1 MKVTS
6 FPINF
11 VESEESGE
19 DAPELAGVVTKGP
32 SPLAKE
38 PFRGLPHSPSPQPPG
53 IREAPQ
59 PAKRAVKI
67 TPKERLRHEDPQIRF
82 AAVESSPLA
91 PEAVDS
97 QHLTDRQKEVKERQT
112 IEAAA
117 MFPEIRS
124 TSRSSSRPVE
134 YHLPKLVLKP
144 STKQARRSTE
154 NDETSPILPPDIL
167 INDFLGSSP
176 TPSSSKKG
184 RDQRYDDECPSSP
197 PYIPPQSNEIHN
209 IDMDLT
215 NGDNVDLTT
224 GESHKHKTSIMNA
237 ESPITKGS
245 SEVNG
250 EREVMNEVLSLL
262 NGHLEAS
269 ASNAAHVL
277 PDERVL
283 SDQDVFVDA
292 PAEPIAEQSMSEPEV
307 SRVTD
312 SFQGQNYSQSATE
325 DDQAAAQLIGEMERA
340 SSQQEGATEDT
351 VKSRSR
357 TGRKRKSIF
366 DHPQSATKKPRRT
379 SGSPAHQIIV
389 ATTRPGVA
397 VADCVMIDVREV
409 EGGRGPSPHIKR
421 EGSPSPSII
430 TATQFAQETT
440 SSRRKS
446 GRPLRTSRVSQ
457 LSQET
462 PSIRKSPR
470 ETHVK
475 KEPGVDV
482 EKTPM
487 PYSTRRSSRLSETS
501 MRQGLRSID
510 RSQKKINPAVSE
522 SHDNSSANPSKTS
535 KAGRRR
541 QRRSQEVSQDQES
554 SLDTESLAPS
564 TNDDGV
570 EMAVDDTRA
579 APSDDGQARR
589 VSQPQK
595 DRLTLPNQPS
605 DALQTGA
612 DAALEARDDV
622 PTAQWILQGF
632 KDLLQNVKQVALGP
646 EEERAMVGILFESVK
661 EVHEAGRRNAA
672 M

>member
-1 MKVTS
+1 M
-6 FPINF
+6 
-11 VESEESGE
+11 
-19 DAPELAGVVTKGP
+19 TKGP

-38 PFRGLPHSPSPQPPG
+38 PFKSLPHSPSPQPPG

-59 PAKRAVKI
+59 PAKRAVKV
-67 TPKERLRHEDPQIRF
+67 TPKERLRHEDPRIRF

-112 IEAAA
+112 SEAAA

-144 STKQARRSTE
+144 STKQAGRSTV
-154 NDETSPILPPDIL
+154 NDETSPILPPDVL

-197 PYIPPQSNEIHN
+197 PYVRLQSNEIHD

-215 NGDNVDLTT
+215 IGDNVDSTT
-224 GESHKHKTSIMNA
+224 GETHKHMAPIMNA

-245 SEVNG
+245 FEASG
-250 EREVMNEVLSLL
+250 EREVINEVSSLL
-262 NGHLEAS
+262 NGHLEAP
-269 ASNAAHVL
+269 ASNAAQVL
-277 PDERVL
+277 LDERIL

-292 PAEPIAEQSMSEPEV
+292 PAEPIAEQSISEPEV

-312 SFQGQNYSQSATE
+312 SFQSQKYSQSATE

-340 SSQQEGATEDT
+340 SSQQAGARKDT
-351 VKSRSR
+351 MRSQSR

-366 DHPQSATKKPRRT
+366 DHPPSGNKKPRRT
-379 SGSPAHQIIV
+379 SGSLAHQITV

-409 EGGRGPSPHIKR
+409 EGAPGTSPHIKR

-430 TATQFAQETT
+430 TATQFEQETA

-446 GRPLRTSRVSQ
+446 GRPRRPSRISQ

-462 PSIRKSPR
+462 PSTRKSPR

-475 KEPGVDV
+475 IESGVDV
-482 EKTPM
+482 ETTPM
-487 PYSTRRSSRLSETS
+487 PYGTRRSSRLSETS
-501 MRQGLRSID
+501 MRQGLRSTD
-510 RSQKKINPAVSE
+510 GTQKKNSAVSE
-522 SHDNSSANPSKTS
+522 SHDNSNANSSKTS
-535 KAGRRR
+535 KSDRRR
-541 QRRSQEVSQDQES
+541 QRRSHEVSQDPES
-554 SLDTESLAPS
+554 SLDIDSLAPS
-564 TNDDGV
+564 TNEDGV
-570 EMAVDDTRA
+570 EMAVDETRA
-579 APSDDGQARR
+579 ATSDDRQARR

-595 DRLTLPNQPS
+595 DRLSLPNQAS
-605 DALQTGA
+605 DGLQSGA

-632 KDLLQNVKQVALGP
+632 KDLLHNIKQVALGP